1 MVDLFNVVK
10 DSKKRWLAVICVLRK
25 KYMNDAGISEVKRM
39 HGEETSQYFATF
51 VENQKT
57 ERMKNTF
64 FVALAISGL
73 TLFSCKDD
81 KAKDMPEAEVAK
93 TEITSEDNF
102 NYVVEQFADLKILR
116 YQIPGFEELS
126 LKEQKLV
133 YYLTQ
138 AGLEGRDIMWAQNYR
153 HNLAI
158 RAALENIYANYN
170 GDKTSEDWKNFEIY
184 LKRVWFSNGIHHH
197 YSNAKIK
204 PAFNKAYLEMLM
216 KETNSSLAGE
226 ALEVIFN
233 DKDAKKVN
241 LSKDSDIVLESAINF
256 YGPDVTTADVEKFYG
271 GIKVDAAEPIEVG
284 LNTRLVK
291 ENGKLVEQVYKS
303 GGLYGEAIDK
313 IIFWLEKAKGV
324 AESDAQAKA
333 LGLLIEYYQTGSL
346 DTWDDYA
353 VAWVESTEGNI
364 DWINGFIEVYNDP
377 KGYKGS
383 YETIVQIKDFDMS
396 KKMAVLSKEAQW
408 FEDNSPLMPEHK
420 KKEVKGVSYKTVIVA
435 GEAGDASPSTPIGV
449 NLPNNNWI
457 RQAHG
462 SKSVSLGNIINAY
475 SNAGGS
481 GRLQEFAND
490 EQEVALEKE
499 YGALGDKLHTAL
511 HEVVGHASGQ
521 INKGVGT
528 PKETLKRYKSTIEEG
543 RADLFGLYYLMD
555 PKLQELGL
563 VTDWEKTGIA
573 AYDGYIRNGLI
584 GQLVRLELG
593 DDVEEAHMVN
603 RQWVSAWA
611 YERGQA
617 ENVIEK
623 ITRDGKTYYNIN
635 DYGKLRTIFGEL
647 LRETQ
652 RITSEGD
659 YEAAKN
665 LVENYGVK
673 VDQKLHAEVLERNS
687 KFKSAPYSGFVN
699 PMIVPTMEG
708 EEITGFNVMQPD
720 SFEGQMLDYA
730 KKYGNLS
737 KK

>member
-1 MVDLFNVVK
+1 MKYKFLLGAFLFSMLFIGCA
-10 DSKKRWLAVICVLRK
+10 DSKK
-25 KYMNDAGISEVKRM
+25 
-39 HGEETSQYFATF
+39 EETPESQVT
-51 VENQKT
+51 EQKQSDF
-57 ERMKNTF
+57 E
-64 FVALAISGL
+64 
-73 TLFSCKDD
+73 
-81 KAKDMPEAEVAK
+81 
-93 TEITSEDNF
+93 
-102 NYVVEQFADLKILR
+102 YVVDQFADLKILR
-116 YQIPGFEELS
+116 YQIPGFEDLT

-138 AGLEGRDIMWAQNYR
+138 AGLEGRDIMWSMNYR

-158 RAALENIYANYN
+158 RNALEHIYSTYE
-170 GDKTSEDWKNFEIY
+170 GDKTSEDWKNFEVY

-197 YSNAKIK
+197 YSNAKMM
-204 PAFNKAYLEMLM
+204 PEFSQEYFQTLLS
-216 KETNSSLAGE
+216 ETNTTLEGE

-233 DKDAKKVN
+233 EKDAKKVN
-241 LSKDSDIVLESAINF
+241 LSKDADIVLESAINF
-256 YGPDVTTADVEKFYG
+256 YGPDVTTAEVEAYYG
-271 GIKVDAAEPIEVG
+271 AIKTDPNEPIEIG
-284 LNTRLVK
+284 LNTKLVK

-303 GGLYGEAIDK
+303 GGLYGAAIDRV
-313 IIFWLEKAKGV
+313 IYWLELAKGV
-324 AESDAQAKA
+324 AESENQAKA
-333 LGLLIEYYQTGSL
+333 LELLIEYYKTGSL

-353 VAWVESTEGNI
+353 VAWVNSTEGNI

-383 YETIVQIKDFDMS
+383 YETVVQIKDFDMS
-396 KKMAVLSKEAQW
+396 KKMAVLSEEAQW

-462 SKSVSLGNIINAY
+462 SKSVSLGNIINSY
-475 SNAGGS
+475 NNAGGS
-481 GRLQEFAND
+481 GRLKEFAND
-490 EQEVALEKE
+490 EEEIRLEE
-499 YGALGDKLHTAL
+499 AYGQLGDKLHTAL

-521 INKGVGT
+521 INEGVGT
-528 PKETLKRYKSTIEEG
+528 PKETLKSYKSTIEEG

-563 VTDWEKTGIA
+563 VENWEETGKA

-584 GQLVRLELG
+584 TQLVRLNLG
-593 DDVEEAHMVN
+593 DDVEEAHMRN

-611 YERGQA
+611 FEKGQA
-617 ENVIEK
+617 DNVIEK

-635 DYGKLRTIFGEL
+635 DYAKLRDIFGQL

-665 LVENYGVK
+665 LVEDYGVK
-673 VDQKLHAEVLERNS
+673 VDQTLHAEVLERNAQ
-687 KFKSAPYSGFVN
+687 FKSAAYSGFVN
-699 PMIVPTMEG
+699 PVIVPTMDAAG
-708 EEITGFNVMQPD
+708 EITSFTIEQPA
-720 SFEGQMLDYA
+720 SFEEQMLYYSKEYA
-730 KKYGNLS
+730 NL
-737 KK
+737 K